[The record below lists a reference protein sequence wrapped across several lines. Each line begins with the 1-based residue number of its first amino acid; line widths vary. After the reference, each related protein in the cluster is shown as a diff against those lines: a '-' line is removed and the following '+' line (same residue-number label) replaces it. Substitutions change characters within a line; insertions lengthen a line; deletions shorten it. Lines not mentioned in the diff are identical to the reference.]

1 MQQVRLIRVTG
12 EPLRALQELEHY
24 LQTTR
29 RQDHSADVIDLTDD
43 ENELKP
49 LKAKVR
55 DIPMRDPFLMMTLVI
70 GPAP

>member
-1 MQQVRLIRVTG
+1 MQKVRLIRATG

-29 RQDHSADVIDLTDD
+29 RQDHSADVIDLTED

-55 DIPMRDPFLMMTLVI
+55 
-70 GPAP
+70 

>member
-1 MQQVRLIRVTG
+1 MQQVRLIRATG

-29 RQDHSADVIDLTDD
+29 RQDHSTDVIDLTED

-55 DIPMRDPFLMMTLVI
+55 YMFDDISLPNDLVI
-70 GPAP
+70 G

>member
-1 MQQVRLIRVTG
+1 MQQVRLIRATG

-29 RQDHSADVIDLTDD
+29 RQDDSEDVIDLTEN

-55 DIPMRDPFLMMTLVI
+55 
-70 GPAP
+70 

>member
-1 MQQVRLIRVTG
+1 MQQVRLVRATG

-29 RQDHSADVIDLTDD
+29 RQGHSADIIDLTED

-55 DIPMRDPFLMMTLVI
+55 
-70 GPAP
+70 

>member
-1 MQQVRLIRVTG
+1 MQKVRLIRATG
-12 EPLRALQELEHY
+12 EPLRALQELERY

-29 RQDHSADVIDLTDD
+29 RQDQSADMIDLTED

-55 DIPMRDPFLMMTLVI
+55 
-70 GPAP
+70 

>member
-1 MQQVRLIRVTG
+1 VFSLMQQVRLVRATG

-29 RQDHSADVIDLTDD
+29 RQDDSADVIDLTED

-55 DIPMRDPFLMMTLVI
+55 
-70 GPAP
+70 

>member
-1 MQQVRLIRVTG
+1 MQQVRLIRATG

-29 RQDHSADVIDLTDD
+29 REDNSADVIDLTED

-55 DIPMRDPFLMMTLVI
+55 
-70 GPAP
+70 

>member
-1 MQQVRLIRVTG
+1 MQQVRLIRATG

-29 RQDHSADVIDLTDD
+29 KQDHSADIIDLTGG

-55 DIPMRDPFLMMTLVI
+55 
-70 GPAP
+70 

>member
-1 MQQVRLIRVTG
+1 MQKVRLIRATG

-29 RQDHSADVIDLTDD
+29 RQGYSAEVIDLTEDG
-43 ENELKP
+43 NELKP

-55 DIPMRDPFLMMTLVI
+55 WIFNEISLPYNLVI
-70 GPAP
+70 GRTP

>member
-1 MQQVRLIRVTG
+1 MQKVRLIRATG

-29 RQDHSADVIDLTDD
+29 RQGDSAEVIDLTEDA
-43 ENELKP
+43 NELKP

-55 DIPMRDPFLMMTLVI
+55 WILNEISLPYDLVI
-70 GPAP
+70 GRAP

>member
-1 MQQVRLIRVTG
+1 MQQVRLIRATG

-29 RQDHSADVIDLTDD
+29 RQEDHSGDVIDLTED

-55 DIPMRDPFLMMTLVI
+55 
-70 GPAP
+70 

>member
-1 MQQVRLIRVTG
+1 MQKVRLIRATG

-24 LQTTR
+24 LQITHR
-29 RQDHSADVIDLTDD
+29 PPEDHSAEVIDLTED

-55 DIPMRDPFLMMTLVI
+55 
-70 GPAP
+70 